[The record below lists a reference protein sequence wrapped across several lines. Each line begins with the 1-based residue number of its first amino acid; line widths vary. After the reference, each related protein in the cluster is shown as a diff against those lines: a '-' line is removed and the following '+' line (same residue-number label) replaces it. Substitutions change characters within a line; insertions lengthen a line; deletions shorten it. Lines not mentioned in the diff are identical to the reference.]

1 MIPFGAVQVPGF
13 SRRRNRQK
21 LIEELKRARERA
33 EMNQIEREVE
43 TSDVVNKA
51 VEKGLPSEMA
61 DLVKHQLGVLTTGFM
76 PEVPN
81 EETWKRNELDQLA
94 DRFAG
99 YYLEKKADGWN
110 LLDFG
115 ALVEC
120 SPSIRYFDS
129 SVTITFE
136 FTGGGST
143 AITGDAALAFIRYLH
158 FIGLFEVEN
167 AKRPCPECGDKI
179 PQNCETCG
187 GLGWVID

>member
-99 YYLEKKADGWN
+99 YYREKKADGWTSGPWSN
-110 LLDFG
+110 AARASG
-115 ALVEC
+115 ISIRPSR
-120 SPSIRYFDS
+120 SPSNLPAAGLRLSRAMRRWRLSGIFTS
-129 SVTITFE
+129 SASSKSKTRNVRVRSVETRSPRIVKH
-136 FTGGGST
+136 
-143 AITGDAALAFIRYLH
+143 AGDWD
-158 FIGLFEVEN
+158 G
-167 AKRPCPECGDKI
+167 
-179 PQNCETCG
+179 
-187 GLGWVID
+187 